1 MQLKLGVRWQ
11 TDGRDLDARVAP
23 LLRAIAKTGS
33 LNQAVRVLRMSYRHA
48 WGLLGVAERALGQPL
63 VDLQRGRGARLS
75 ALGEKFVAV
84 DDAAAALL
92 DREFGVTVRSLSRER
107 ALRRVANPLV
117 VHASHDLALSELR
130 DLMSRTSEPAFEL
143 QVRGSLECLADL
155 AHDACEIAGFHVPDL
170 STGAGAFDSY
180 RPWLKSRSIRLVNFV
195 TRRQGLM
202 VARGNPRRIYS
213 LPDLAANGTR
223 FINRQTG
230 SGTRLC

>member
-75 ALGEKFVAV
+75 SLGEKFVAV

-92 DREFGVTVRSLSRER
+92 DREFGITVRSLSRER

-155 AHDACEIAGFHVPDL
+155 AHDACEIAGSHVPQHTAGQL
-170 STGAGAFDSY
+170 RHAAAGAHGRKRKSPADLLPARSCGER
-180 RPWLKSRSIRLVNFV
+180 RPLHQPPDRIRHPPV
-195 TRRQGLM
+195 
-202 VARGNPRRIYS
+202 
-213 LPDLAANGTR
+213 
-223 FINRQTG
+223 
-230 SGTRLC
+230 